1 MTLFLVLIRKKG
13 NTTREERAQ
22 LA

>member
-1 MTLFLVLIRKKG
+1 MTLLLVLIRKKG